1 MGLELERGGAE
12 VAALAQELRVGECVL
27 HDGGHVRR
35 GVDHTHLARHRAL
48 GQQTYTITK
57 LLFKCLSI
65 SIIQIVIAE
74 FHLNISS

>member
-35 GVDHTHLARHRAL
+35 GVDHTHLAGHGAL
-48 GQQTYTITK
+48 DTI
-57 LLFKCLSI
+57 LSPPKAYCFI
-65 SIIQIVIAE
+65 DIIQNGFTEFE
-74 FHLNISS
+74 FHIYLARW